1 MDNSPSTLVLAI
13 KCFITV
19 QLCVLLMLVTLPLI
33 WHKPI
38 RQAWFALAYELKGSG
53 SLLYQ
58 TLKLQCRVLISK

>member
-1 MDNSPSTLVLAI
+1 MLAI

-19 QLCVLLMLVTLPLI
+19 QLCVLLMLVTLPLL

-38 RQAWFALAYELKGSG
+38 RQAWLALAYELKGSG
-53 SLLYQ
+53 ILLSQ

>member
-1 MDNSPSTLVLAI
+1 MSIAI

-38 RQAWFALAYELKGSG
+38 RQAWLALAYELEGSG
-53 SLLYQ
+53 ILLFQ

>member
-1 MDNSPSTLVLAI
+1 MSIAI

-38 RQAWFALAYELKGSG
+38 RQAWLALAHELQGSG
-53 SLLYQ
+53 ILLFQ